1 MSRVRLDA
9 PFLAASRCGQTE
21 AVRVLL
27 GHNADINVTNMVRHE
42 GLTRQN
48 SATNALL

>member
-1 MSRVRLDA
+1 MSRVRLEA

-27 GHNADINVTNMVRHE
+27 EHKVYINVTNMVRME
-42 GLTRQN
+42 AQLGRILR
-48 SATNALL
+48 